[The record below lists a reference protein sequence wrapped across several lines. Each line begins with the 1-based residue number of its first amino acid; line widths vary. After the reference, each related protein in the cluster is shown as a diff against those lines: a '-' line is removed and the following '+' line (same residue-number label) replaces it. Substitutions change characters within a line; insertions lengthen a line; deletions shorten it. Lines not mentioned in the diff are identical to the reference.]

1 MVACYSV
8 TFTYNERRGRIITP
22 NQVVG
27 GAPAAVR
34 RAREST
40 LGVKGA
46 RLFNLLHASIRNI
59 NSDNTDTFIR
69 ALDSF
74 LSQVPVQP
82 TVLGCP
88 RAAETNSYHQIPMYV
103 KCCKLVYYLI
113 NLC

>member
-46 RLFNLLHASIRNI
+46 RLFNLLPASIRNI
-59 NSDNTDTFIR
+59 NSDNTDTFKS

-74 LSQVPVQP
+74 LSRVPDQP
-82 TVLGCP
+82 TVPGCP
-88 RAAETNSYHQIPMYV
+88 RAAETNSLLHKIPMLSV
-103 KCCKLVYYLI
+103 I
-113 NLC
+113 N